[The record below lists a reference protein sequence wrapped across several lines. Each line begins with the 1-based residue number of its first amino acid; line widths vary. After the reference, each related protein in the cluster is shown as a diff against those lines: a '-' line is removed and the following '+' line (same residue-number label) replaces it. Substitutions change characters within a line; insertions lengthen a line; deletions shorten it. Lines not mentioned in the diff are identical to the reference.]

1 MIYSFLFL
9 PSSTSEATDGTSRH
23 PPSIQRIRALF
34 GEKVDETSVSPSSNT
49 AAQCHAESVRE
60 GWLHCKVTSI
70 EGKVRH
76 FGKYYLITYL
86 MTDTDTNHVGKFD
99 LV

>member
-1 MIYSFLFL
+1 MQNLETILDYKDKFVTLCDLFIFLFL

-70 EGKVRH
+70 EGKVRI
-76 FGKYYLITYL
+76 LENIL
-86 MTDTDTNHVGKFD
+86 
-99 LV
+99 